1 MTTVVSRGRSAL
13 LIGGVFWCL
22 AGIYSGI
29 SMAAELSDDALAG
42 VSAKGDISTGGGSL
56 ATSCQ
61 PSPSSICTGV
71 FSWTDSHA
79 YDSSQY
85 KGAIHQDGYVQQNL
99 TANINVDATES
110 SIATGANVVS
120 NVTAAT
126 GATINLSNN
135 ENSVEYIGGF

>member
-1 MTTVVSRGRSAL
+1 MKTRRVIL
-13 LIGGVFWCL
+13 L
-22 AGIYSGI
+22 AGGLLWCF
-29 SMAAELSDDALAG
+29 AASVSTSAVAEQLSDEALG
-42 VSAKGDISTGGGSL
+42 GISAKGDVNTGGGSL
-56 ATSCQ
+56 STSCT
-61 PSPSSICTGV
+61 PASSSVCTGV

-99 TANINVDATES
+99 SANINVDATES

-126 GATINLSNN
+126 GATVNLSNTQ
-135 ENSVEYIGGF
+135 NSVGYIGGF